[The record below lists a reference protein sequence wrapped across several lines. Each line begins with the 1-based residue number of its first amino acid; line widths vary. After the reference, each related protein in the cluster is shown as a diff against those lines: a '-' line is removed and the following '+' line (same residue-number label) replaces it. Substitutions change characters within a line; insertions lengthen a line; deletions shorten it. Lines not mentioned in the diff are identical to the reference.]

1 MRSVRLGQELEAR
14 LEEASQITGEPVSEI
29 IREAVRRRCDEVLG
43 GRLDRRLADVIGV
56 VSAGGNS
63 RKTGR
68 TFSELLQRKDAAKR
82 KGKRSRRGRAR

>member
-1 MRSVRLGQELEAR
+1 MRSVRLGQELEAQ
-14 LEEASQITGEPVSEI
+14 LEEAAQITGEPVSEI

-56 VSAGGNS
+56 VSGGGNS

-68 TFSELLQRKDAAKR
+68 TFTSLLQREDAAKR
-82 KGKRSRRGRAR
+82 RPKPTRRGKSR